1 MGKIES
7 KSFTLREL
15 NQKLYTLT
23 KDIEDKQNEIKT
35 LNAKIQRHS
44 LLSVCENLTVHKS
57 YKNSYSVCNVLIKQ
71 GNHNV
76 CRLYGTVHHKLLQT
90 SLFAKQITL
99 IPRMLSIVSKIVD
112 GEYTYTLTEEAEDIL
127 YEASAESIEW
137 GAIDTTIKNENKYI
151 LQSKSKKLET

>member
-7 KSFTLREL
+7 KELSLHEL
-15 NQKLYTLT
+15 NRKVYALT

-44 LLSVCENLTVHKS
+44 VLSVCENLTVHKS
-57 YKNSYSVCNVLIKQ
+57 SKNSYSVYNVLIKQ

-76 CRLYGTVHHKLLQT
+76 CKLYGTVRHKMAQT

-112 GEYTYTLTEEAEDIL
+112 GEYTYTLTDEAEDIL
-127 YEASAESIEW
+127 YEASAASIEW
-137 GAIDTTIKNENKYI
+137 GSVSAPKHENKYV
-151 LQSKSKKLET
+151 LQSKTKKIET